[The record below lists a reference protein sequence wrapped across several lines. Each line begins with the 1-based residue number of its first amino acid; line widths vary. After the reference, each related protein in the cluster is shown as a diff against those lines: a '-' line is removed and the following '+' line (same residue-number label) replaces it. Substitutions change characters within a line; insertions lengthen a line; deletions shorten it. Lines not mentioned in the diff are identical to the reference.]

1 MVQTIT
7 RQELRTKLA
16 APKGPIMIDALPDKD
31 FRQGHLPKAVNM
43 PHDQV
48 ETLAPKMLTDKK
60 ADIVVYSAGADCEKS
75 RIAADRLKQ
84 LGYENVWV
92 YQGGKKDWKEGGMQF
107 EPTAKAA

>member
-1 MVQTIT
+1 MVQSIT
-7 RQELRTKLA
+7 REELRTKLA

-43 PHDQV
+43 PHDRV
-48 ETLAPKMLTDKK
+48 ETLAPKMLADKK
-60 ADIVVYSAGADCEKS
+60 AEIVVYSADAQCDKS
-75 RIAADRLKQ
+75 RIAADRLTK

-92 YQGGKKDWKEGGMQF
+92 YAGGKKDWKEGGMQF